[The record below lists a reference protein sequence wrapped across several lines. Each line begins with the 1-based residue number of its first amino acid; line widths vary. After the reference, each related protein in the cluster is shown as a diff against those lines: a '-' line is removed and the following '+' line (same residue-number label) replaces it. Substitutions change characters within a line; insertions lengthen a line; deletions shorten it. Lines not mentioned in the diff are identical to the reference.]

1 MRAVFLL
8 LVHLLTT
15 LTRMLRPGGAR
26 AIVAESLLL
35 KQQLLVVSRNRQ
47 RAPNLEPTDR
57 FLLGF
62 LALFLRPHRIARVA
76 IVVRPSTLLRFH
88 QALVHKKYRELFAPC
103 SRAKPGPKGPSAEVI
118 EALLEH
124 RRRNPTFGCP
134 RIALIVS
141 RLFGL
146 AIDKDIVRRVL
157 KKHYQPEGCTNFR
170 SLREYEFA
178 TDRL

>member
-1 MRAVFLL
+1 MDPSTYHPQQMRAVFLL

-15 LTRMLRPGGAR
+15 LARMLRPGGTR

-76 IVVRPSTLLRFH
+76 IVVRSSTLLRFH
-88 QALVHKKYRELFAPC
+88 QARVNRLTTLGTYRCAN
-103 SRAKPGPKGPSAEVI
+103 G
-118 EALLEH
+118 
-124 RRRNPTFGCP
+124 
-134 RIALIVS
+134 S
-141 RLFGL
+141 RLEP
-146 AIDKDIVRRVL
+146 K
-157 KKHYQPEGCTNFR
+157 
-170 SLREYEFA
+170 
-178 TDRL
+178 